1 MNETELE
8 RWLEASE
15 QNRKL
20 FAKETLILEVTEAI
34 WEAMKQRGYT
44 KAKLAEAL
52 GTSKANV
59 TQLLDGSRNMTLST
73 LSDIAFVLELKAK
86 VRICDKHEPEQWE
99 HVEGVVTRPAI
110 VYKPAAANE
119 QWTELEEAKAA

>member
-1 MNETELE
+1 MNEAELE

-34 WEAMKQRGYT
+34 WEAMRQCGYT

-52 GTSKANV
+52 GTSKANI

-86 VRICDKHEPEQWE
+86 VRLCDRRESEQWE
-99 HVEGVVTRPAI
+99 RAEGVVTRPTI

-119 QWTELEEAKAA
+119 YWTELKAA